1 MERREEG
8 QSTKTAIVS
17 NCLGVLTENVA
28 RTEESKNTYVF
39 VYKEGIIYLKD
50 DGFKQLNLSKIIID
64 SSRKDKKKTVFVV
77 KVVQIYIKHLY
88 CETEPFFMECLLS
101 KKYKDFVNNNS
112 KQMSRSFGIIQRRY
126 NFMVNLVNFYSA
138 CFMLDCFI
146 TLCIL
151 L

>member
-39 VYKEGIIYLKD
+39 VHKEGIIYFKD
-50 DGFKQLNLSKIIID
+50 DGFKQLILSKIIID
-64 SSRKDKKKTVFVV
+64 SSKKDKKKTSVFVV

-88 CETEPFFMECLLS
+88 CETEAFFMECLLS

-126 NFMVNLVNFYSA
+126 NFTGNLVNFYTA
-138 CFMLDCFI
+138 CFI

-151 L
+151 F